1 MQAEKLALQGILVKM
16 EGERDGAFAEVRR
29 LSVTMD
35 GIVPNARLS
44 TLDQQMKNPIAVKE
58 QYTLALEQIRHER
71 DVLEQ
76 HRSEL
81 DERERL
87 FAVREVE
94 HVEAQEQMNLN
105 IYAHRLAVTD
115 ESQRLAQE
123 SRARNGNLRKE
134 ADLQIGKYSKRR
146 RSNVAVI
153 IVRIDFI
160 SSFLFYCLFLNHSFS
175 TNPNR
180 ITNCFQLIFL
190 YLQLYKLH
198 CSCFPAIL
206 IF

>member
-1 MQAEKLALQGILVKM
+1 MQAEKLALQGILVEM

-71 DVLEQ
+71 DALEQ

-123 SRARNGNLRKE
+123 SRARNGHLRKE
-134 ADLQIGKYSKRR
+134 ADLQIGKYYNIQSCIAY
-146 RSNVAVI
+146 NG
-153 IVRIDFI
+153 
-160 SSFLFYCLFLNHSFS
+160 
-175 TNPNR
+175 
-180 ITNCFQLIFL
+180 
-190 YLQLYKLH
+190 
-198 CSCFPAIL
+198 CS
-206 IF
+206 